1 LAQSHGTQ
9 LLFGT
14 ALQQLHSL
22 HTLQLKGMQLYV
34 TDFMAISCLTGLTE
48 LSVNNGGW
56 GMCDAVAAAAGGQL
70 TGLQVLWLHDYSS
83 YWCSYAHNRVSVTPE
98 FAGIE
103 PRTCLLDTEGCL
115 EALTGLSALQ
125 AVPIPRFICSLQRRS
140 ACVAAI

>member
-9 LLFGT
+9 LQFGT

-70 TGLQVLWLHDYSS
+70 TGLQVLWLHDYL
-83 YWCSYAHNRVSVTPE
+83 W
-98 FAGIE
+98 
-103 PRTCLLDTEGCL
+103 
-115 EALTGLSALQ
+115 LTGAAMPTIGSLSRLSLLELNHELVFWTLK
-125 AVPIPRFICSLQRRS
+125 AVWKL
-140 ACVAAI
+140 